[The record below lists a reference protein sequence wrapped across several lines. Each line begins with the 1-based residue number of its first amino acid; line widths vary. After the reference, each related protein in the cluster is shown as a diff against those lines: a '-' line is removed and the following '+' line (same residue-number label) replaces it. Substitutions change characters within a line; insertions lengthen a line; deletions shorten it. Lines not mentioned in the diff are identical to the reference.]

1 MASGEI
7 RNKITPEGEEERNL
21 TLADLTRDELSGV
34 VGIDNLKVGQNTIT
48 IQYISKGDILEKDSQ

>member
-34 VGIDNLKVGQNTIT
+34 VGIDNLKVG
-48 IQYISKGDILEKDSQ
+48 YIKRRYIRKRIHSNCN